1 MKRADMADIKISS
14 EDWYL
19 LAHLL
24 FCDDL
29 EKKHLAFNLLQFEY
43 ADKAR
48 KLELKELYKANFDEY
63 RRVQKMSN
71 AEYMQ
76 RLHDRFS
83 H

>member
-1 MKRADMADIKISS
+1 MADVKISR
-14 EDWYL
+14 EDWYI

-29 EKKHLAFNLLQFEY
+29 EKKKLSFELLQVEY

-48 KLELKELYKANFDEY
+48 KLELKELYKTNPKEY
-63 RRVQKMSN
+63 RRVQDMSN

>member
-1 MKRADMADIKISS
+1 MMSDVKISK

-24 FCDDL
+24 FCDDR
-29 EKKHLAFNLLQFEY
+29 EKQHTAFELLKTEY
-43 ADKAR
+43 ADKAKR
-48 KLELKELYKANFDEY
+48 LELKELYKTNFDEY
-63 RRVQKMSN
+63 RRVQKMTN
-71 AEYMQ
+71 AEYAD

>member
-1 MKRADMADIKISS
+1 MSDIKISK

-29 EKKHLAFNLLQFEY
+29 EKKKLSFELLQVEY
-43 ADKAR
+43 ADKAK
-48 KLELKELYKANFDEY
+48 KLELRELYKTNFDEY
-63 RRVQKMSN
+63 RRVQKMTD
-71 AEYMQ
+71 AEYAN

>member
-1 MKRADMADIKISS
+1 MDVKISK

-24 FCDDL
+24 FCDDR
-29 EKKHLAFNLLQFEY
+29 EKQHTAFELLKTEY
-43 ADKAR
+43 AYKAKR
-48 KLELKELYKANFDEY
+48 LELKELYKTNFAEY
-63 RRVQKMSN
+63 QRVQNMTCD
-71 AEYMQ
+71 EYMQ

>member
-1 MKRADMADIKISS
+1 MSDIKISR

-24 FCDDL
+24 FCDDC
-29 EKKHLAFNLLQFEY
+29 EKQHTAFELLQSEY
-43 ADKAR
+43 ADKAK
-48 KLELKELYKANFDEY
+48 KLELKELYKTNFTEY
-63 RRVQKMSN
+63 QRVQKMTDV
-71 AEYMQ
+71 EYMQ

>member
-1 MKRADMADIKISS
+1 MDVNVKISR

-24 FCDDL
+24 FCNDR
-29 EKKHLAFNLLQFEY
+29 EKQRIAFKLLQTEY
-43 ADKAR
+43 ADKEKR
-48 KLELKELYKANFDEY
+48 LELKELYKTNLDEY
-63 RRVQKMSN
+63 RRVQKMTDV
-71 AEYMQ
+71 EYMQ

>member
-1 MKRADMADIKISS
+1 M
-14 EDWYL
+14 

-29 EKKHLAFNLLQFEY
+29 GKQRTAFSLLQVEY
-43 ADKAR
+43 ADKAK
-48 KLELKELYKANFDEY
+48 KLELKELYKTNPKEY
-63 RRVQKMSN
+63 RRVQNMSN

>member
-1 MKRADMADIKISS
+1 MSDVKISR

-29 EKKHLAFNLLQFEY
+29 GKQRTAFSLLQVEY
-43 ADKAR
+43 ADKAK
-48 KLELKELYKANFDEY
+48 KLELKELYKTNFTEY
-63 RRVQKMSN
+63 QKVKNMTCD
-71 AEYMQ
+71 EYMQ

-83 H
+83 R

>member
-1 MKRADMADIKISS
+1 MSDVKISR

-29 EKKHLAFNLLQFEY
+29 EKQKVAFSLLQVEY
-43 ADKAR
+43 ADKAK
-48 KLELKELYKANFDEY
+48 KLELKELYKTNFVEY
-63 RRVQKMSN
+63 QRVQNMTCD
-71 AEYMQ
+71 EYMQ

>member
-1 MKRADMADIKISS
+1 MSDVKISK

-24 FCDDL
+24 FCDDR
-29 EKKHLAFNLLQFEY
+29 EKQHTAFELLKTEY
-43 ADKAR
+43 ADKAKR
-48 KLELKELYKANFDEY
+48 LELKELYKTNFAEY
-63 RRVQKMSN
+63 QRVQNMTCD
-71 AEYMQ
+71 EYMQ